1 MADGRRKRY
10 SLNVVSSS
18 PSIGSIK
25 SAVDTPLQDYPSPY
39 GGSYTSPQQSPFLGG
54 STDSLFNDI
63 SRSNRNSRNSFYRYS
78 YIPSPSLKRHSTGLG
93 ISSSTIHNNDGIIS
107 SRESLPVSLL
117 ETNAPNIKVLFIGD
131 AGVGKTAMILNY
143 CKELPTRK
151 QWEHIIGLSPS
162 PNKFNLEKRQ
172 ERNHTKNSN
181 NMVRRSMTARNAVN
195 NRGSTSSVDKEVQQ
209 KKRYSST
216 DFDEL
221 KQKHVAEQAFE
232 YTAIVEPDDS
242 SELNDYDPDE
252 LVLDTKTTIGVD
264 IKTNLINIDNRIFN
278 CLLWDTAGQERYRNA
293 IMPSLYKKS
302 NAIVLSYDIC
312 DKRSFKNSYQHWLVE
327 AMGILSAKDYEK
339 ARFYLVGNKIDLYE
353 KREVD
358 HSDVLAA
365 IDEIERRFGLV
376 IAGNFEVT
384 CKSHDS
390 VNQTMNAIMMDLIE
404 NNCYEEKILPVPT
417 LAEEIDSD
425 NSTGDKKVPTYD
437 DQVSGT
443 SEDEESESEI
453 QPILRQRKPGQI
465 SSNTIDITKPKNN
478 DDNNLQ
484 FRVSCCT

>member
-18 PSIGSIK
+18 PSIGSIH
-25 SAVDTPLQDYPSPY
+25 SATDTPVRDYASPY
-39 GGSYTSPQQSPFLGG
+39 GGSCTSPQQSLFLTG
-54 STDSLFNDI
+54 SADSLFNDNA
-63 SRSNRNSRNSFYRYS
+63 SKRNSRNSLYRYS
-78 YIPSPSLKRHSTGLG
+78 YKLSPSLQRSSIGLG
-93 ISSSTIHNNDGIIS
+93 ISTSTIGLHQSTGIVS

-117 ETNAPNIKVLFIGD
+117 EANAPNIKVLFIGD

-143 CKELPTRK
+143 CNELPTRE

-162 PNKFNLEKRQ
+162 PNKFNLERRQ
-172 ERNHTKNSN
+172 ESNQTTKS
-181 NMVRRSMTARNAVN
+181 NMVRRSMTARIAANYGNSPVN
-195 NRGSTSSVDKEVQQ
+195 KAAQQ

-221 KQKHVAEQAFE
+221 RVAEQQDCAYHTVKE
-232 YTAIVEPDDS
+232 LEGTN
-242 SELNDYDPDE
+242 ELNEFDKDE
-252 LVLDTKTTIGVD
+252 LVLDTRTTIGVD
-264 IKTNLINIDNRIFN
+264 IKTNLINIENRVFN

-312 DKRSFKNSYQHWLVE
+312 DKRSFKNCYQHWLVE
-327 AMGILSAKDYEK
+327 AMGVLSAKDYEK
-339 ARFYLVGNKIDLYE
+339 ARFYLIGNKIDLYK
-353 KREVD
+353 KREVN
-358 HSDVLAA
+358 HSDILAA

-390 VNQTMNAIMMDLIE
+390 VNQAMNAIMMDLIE
-404 NNCYEEKILPVPT
+404 NNCYEEKPPSAPT

-425 NSTGDKKVPTYD
+425 DGSNNKPEDLYD

-465 SSNTIDITKPKNN
+465 SSTTIDITNPNNN
-478 DDNNLQ
+478 DDDNLKL
-484 FRVSCCT
+484 RVSCCT